1 MRSSR
6 SPRARHA
13 PGTAASCG
21 AARSRGGRDDGFTLV
36 EMLIALT
43 IFGMLTAA
51 GVALLTLT
59 VRTQATSERLLG
71 EVGELRRA
79 GALLAADLGQA
90 APRMSRDRDGRPRP
104 AFIGAA
110 GDGELLLALVR
121 GGTDEDPLQR
131 VEYHFREGRLERHA
145 FAHVDGDSRPTVI
158 AALSGVRQVRLRY
171 RDRDGV
177 WQPVWNVTDPSRLPR
192 AVELVSDSETH
203 GSVREL
209 FLVGNSR

>member
-1 MRSSR
+1 MKQR
-6 SPRARHA
+6 
-13 PGTAASCG
+13 
-21 AARSRGGRDDGFTLV
+21 GFTLV

-59 VRTQATSERLLG
+59 VRTQATSDRLLDQ
-71 EVGELRRA
+71 VGELRRA
-79 GALLAADLGQA
+79 GALLTADLGQA

-110 GDGELLLALVR
+110 GDGELLMALVR
-121 GGTDEDPLQR
+121 GGTDEDPLER
-131 VEYHFREGRLERHA
+131 VEYHFRGGRLERLA
-145 FAHVDGDSRPTVI
+145 FAQADGESRAVVVPL
-158 AALSGVRQVRLRY
+158 LSNVRQIRLRY
-171 RDRDGV
+171 RDREGV
-177 WQPVWNVTDPSRLPR
+177 WQTVWNVTDPTRLPR

-209 FLVGNSR
+209 FLVGNGR

>member
-1 MRSSR
+1 MNRNQCR
-6 SPRARHA
+6 KPTPNA
-13 PGTAASCG
+13 
-21 AARSRGGRDDGFTLV
+21 FTLV

-59 VRTQATSERLLG
+59 VRTQATSGRLLDQ
-71 EVGELRRA
+71 VGELRRA
-79 GALLAADLGQA
+79 GALLTADLGQA
-90 APRMSRDRDGRPRP
+90 APRLSRDRDGRPRP

-131 VEYHFREGRLERHA
+131 VEYRLRDGRLERLA
-145 FAHVDGDSRPTVI
+145 FAQVDGESRAVTMP
-158 AALSGVRQVRLRY
+158 LLGGVRQVRLRY
-171 RDRDGV
+171 RDREGD
-177 WQPVWNVTDPSRLPR
+177 WQPVWNVTNPILLPR

-209 FLVGNSR
+209 FLVGNGR